1 MSVTQ
6 TETATSDS
14 HSIAGQIIL
23 TVVLSIAA
31 LVLGGMTAAV
41 VCLAVFLLVRFQIG
55 SESPDKHGI
64 AQFPSSRLG
73 GVVVLGYL
81 VGASLWLYWVNG
93 VVLLSQPQVPAAL
106 ICLGIFAVGMLED
119 ITGLLQ
125 PMTRLLVMAG
135 LVSLLLWFD
144 PVMPMVSTGIGVLDG
159 VLGVSFIA
167 YAFSLLGILF
177 LINAANAADG
187 ANGLLAG
194 TAMVAL
200 WVLMQVSGLWI
211 LIPLWTGLMVFALIN
226 IATGKLFLGDSG
238 AYFIGIVL
246 AVALIYTANQQ
257 VASAWML
264 MSLVFYPTADFLVS
278 LFRRICC
285 GGSLMSAD
293 NSHFHN
299 MLHNELDGAGW
310 SPMVANSLTGVGVV
324 LIWSLP
330 SLVLFELGVPAVTW
344 VWLYAIYWVVFLGC
358 WAVLASRQDK
368 IELQVRR
375 AR

>member
-64 AQFPSSRLG
+64 AKFPSSRLG

-167 YAFSLLGILF
+167 YAF
-177 LINAANAADG
+177 
-187 ANGLLAG
+187 
-194 TAMVAL
+194 
-200 WVLMQVSGLWI
+200 
-211 LIPLWTGLMVFALIN
+211 
-226 IATGKLFLGDSG
+226 
-238 AYFIGIVL
+238 
-246 AVALIYTANQQ
+246 
-257 VASAWML
+257 
-264 MSLVFYPTADFLVS
+264 
-278 LFRRICC
+278 
-285 GGSLMSAD
+285 
-293 NSHFHN
+293 
-299 MLHNELDGAGW
+299 
-310 SPMVANSLTGVGVV
+310 
-324 LIWSLP
+324 
-330 SLVLFELGVPAVTW
+330 
-344 VWLYAIYWVVFLGC
+344 
-358 WAVLASRQDK
+358 
-368 IELQVRR
+368 
-375 AR
+375 